1 LISTSFE
8 FSNVNVVKFTSF
20 ELSVHIR
27 YLELSIL
34 YVFFFYRNAL
44 FQILDMCD
52 QIHIAIQKLLFR
64 ILIGGTFL
72 SNQNMQSPRESTQ
85 GENESEFNQ
94 KYRTIQREPAN
105 PLYGAIL
112 RLVGVILFF
121 LLFISTFQIT
131 FFFFHP
137 ILNTFTFAFL
147 LIDGILKARQMMSS
161 PNEKL
166 IILEQHKTVQIISLI
181 LTTISIFV
189 AIFHKYLN
197 NQSHFTSWHS
207 RFGLLAYFLQILN
220 TSFGLFMIYTRK
232 SYKDIHSKIAHG
244 VIYFGLYTIV
254 LGLFT
259 EYIYSQMFKFV
270 TGMCILCVGIIAIGV
285 IWPSVTFKKE

>member
-1 LISTSFE
+1 
-8 FSNVNVVKFTSF
+8 
-20 ELSVHIR
+20 
-27 YLELSIL
+27 
-34 YVFFFYRNAL
+34 
-44 FQILDMCD
+44 
-52 QIHIAIQKLLFR
+52 
-64 ILIGGTFL
+64 
-72 SNQNMQSPRESTQ
+72 
-85 GENESEFNQ
+85 
-94 KYRTIQREPAN
+94 
-105 PLYGAIL
+105 
-112 RLVGVILFF
+112 
-121 LLFISTFQIT
+121 
-131 FFFFHP
+131 
-137 ILNTFTFAFL
+137 
-147 LIDGILKARQMMSS
+147 MMSS